1 MQKKSEVDSLIKWL
15 FVYHIMACCILFLQ
29 CTRGCGRSTL
39 NAMQLLK
46 HIYDKVNPSIC
57 YGMLAGVPLH
67 NQDCLF
73 QWYLWWC
80 TTDGMSKQ
88 IKFSIL
94 LLIQIMGKEVFPSY
108 FCLLLSILV
117 QDTSSR
123 LWLHA
128 PGVDTNACWIFYLQD
143 CYVRSSNSRFDTS
156 SWKSWSLNSVPVNRK

>member
-1 MQKKSEVDSLIKWL
+1 MIICLSHYGLLYS
-15 FVYHIMACCILFLQ
+15 FPIMYKRMRQIYTKCYAASKTYLW
-29 CTRGCGRSTL
+29 
-39 NAMQLLK
+39 
-46 HIYDKVNPSIC
+46 IYDKVNPSIC

-80 TTDGMSKQ
+80 ITDGMSKQ